1 MKKILLSAAVVT
13 AIAFTACK
21 NETKNEISDE
31 IDNVQEQLDE
41 QLDELSEVAT
51 ESVESLEAI
60 IKEAEEELAK
70 AETVDAKQAAT
81 KKFNKPKVLWL
92 TQKVK
97 AISTANEE
105 KEELTKL

>member
-70 AETVDAKQAAT
+70 AETVEE
-81 KKFNKPKVLWL
+81 NKLLPK
-92 TQKVK
+92 
-97 AISTANEE
+97 N
-105 KEELTKL
+105 LTKLKLLWLL